1 MSTEQADQRRGG
13 VLRGNALWWIA
24 LAAGLLLRLWFLQHP
39 MPSDDDTDVY
49 ADLAR
54 NLFHH
59 GVYGISDG
67 ASIDSTLIRLPGYP
81 VFLGLIFSLFGAGN
95 FKAVLL
101 AQIGFDLL
109 GDRKSTRLNSSHR
122 CISYAVF

>member
-1 MSTEQADQRRGG
+1 MPTEQADQRRSG

-49 ADLAR
+49 AGLAS

-59 GVYGISDG
+59 GIYGLQAG
-67 ASIDSTLIRLPGYP
+67 AILVPKLIRVPGYP
-81 VFLGLIFSLFGAGN
+81 LCLPNWRFN
-95 FKAVLL
+95 P
-101 AQIGFDLL
+101 
-109 GDRKSTRLNSSHR
+109 SSASVR
-122 CISYAVF
+122 CQ